1 MLKVSYVVSLFS
13 GDLKIEK
20 RDLNVQTEY
29 LAHRTYKDYYN
40 DEANLYI
47 RLIMKFQK
55 LQTISPKFEE

>member
-1 MLKVSYVVSLFS
+1 MLKVLCSVFIFRR
-13 GDLKIEK
+13 LKNRK

-47 RLIMKFQK
+47 RLIKKFQK
-55 LQTISPKFEE
+55 LQTISPKFEK